1 MVEFNQTAI
10 LLIDNLCN
18 FTKGLQMK
26 KAILFDLDGT
36 LWDASQPVTDSWNE
50 ILGKYPEARQIT
62 LCDMHG
68 FMGKQMDEIARMIMP
83 DLPDSHRM
91 TIMDECMEHELTYL
105 KKHGGAT
112 LYPKVRETLEILGK
126 THKLMIVSNCQDGY
140 IQTFLEFS
148 GLGELFGDFESAGAT
163 GLSKGENNKLVIA
176 RNSVDRAVYVG
187 DTQGDLDSA
196 DFAGI
201 PFVHAAYG
209 FGKINRQTAQ
219 ANSFEEIPNIVKE
232 IFGD

>member
-1 MVEFNQTAI
+1 
-10 LLIDNLCN
+10 
-18 FTKGLQMK
+18 MK

-36 LWDASQPVTDSWNE
+36 LWDSSQSVTDSWNE

-62 LCDMHG
+62 LGDMHG
-68 FMGKQMDEIARMIMP
+68 FMGRQMDEIARMIMP
-83 DLPDSHRM
+83 DLPDSRRLA
-91 TIMDECMEHELTYL
+91 IMDECMDYELTHL
-105 KKHGGAT
+105 KEHGGAT

-126 THKLMIVSNCQDGY
+126 TSELMIVSNCQDGY

-148 GLGELFGDFESAGAT
+148 GLGELFDDFESAGAT

-176 RNSVDRAVYVG
+176 RNGIDRAIYVG

-209 FGKINRQTAQ
+209 FGKTNRKTAKV
-219 ANSFEEIPNIVKE
+219 NSFDEIPNIVKE
-232 IFGD
+232 IFGE

>member
-1 MVEFNQTAI
+1 
-10 LLIDNLCN
+10 
-18 FTKGLQMK
+18 MK
-26 KAILFDLDGT
+26 KAILIDLDGT
-36 LWDASQPVTDSWNE
+36 LWDSSQPVTDSWNE

-62 LCDMHG
+62 LGDMHG
-68 FMGKQMDEIARMIMP
+68 FMGRQMDEIARMIMP
-83 DLPDSHRM
+83 DLPDSRRLA
-91 TIMDECMEHELTYL
+91 IMDECMDYELTYL
-105 KKHGGAT
+105 KEHGGAT

-126 THKLMIVSNCQDGY
+126 TSELMIVSNCQDGY

-148 GLGELFGDFESAGAT
+148 GLGELFDDFESAGAT

-176 RNSVDRAVYVG
+176 RNGIDRAIYVG

-209 FGKINRQTAQ
+209 FGKTNRKTAKV
-219 ANSFEEIPNIVKE
+219 NSFDEIPNIVKE
-232 IFGD
+232 IFDE

>member
-1 MVEFNQTAI
+1 
-10 LLIDNLCN
+10 
-18 FTKGLQMK
+18 MK

-36 LWDASQPVTDSWNE
+36 LWDSSQSVTDSWNE

-62 LCDMHG
+62 LGDMHG
-68 FMGKQMDEIARMIMP
+68 FMGRQMDEIARMIMP
-83 DLPDSHRM
+83 DLPDSRRLA
-91 TIMDECMEHELTYL
+91 IMDECMDYELTYL
-105 KKHGGAT
+105 KEHGGAM

-126 THKLMIVSNCQDGY
+126 TSELMIVSNCQDGY

-148 GLGELFGDFESAGAT
+148 GLGELFDDFESAGAT

-176 RNSVDRAVYVG
+176 RNGIDRAIYVG

-209 FGKINRQTAQ
+209 FGKTNRKTAKV
-219 ANSFEEIPNIVKE
+219 NSFDEIPNIVKE
-232 IFGD
+232 IFDE